1 MIYILMQKDDF
12 SQDNLF
18 NEIKN
23 TFDLFIN
30 KFNFD
35 NNEEKNLGDLD
46 KFL

>member
-1 MIYILMQKDDF
+1 MQKDDF

-23 TFDLFIN
+23 TSNLFIN

-35 NNEEKNLGDLD
+35 NQEEKKLSDLD